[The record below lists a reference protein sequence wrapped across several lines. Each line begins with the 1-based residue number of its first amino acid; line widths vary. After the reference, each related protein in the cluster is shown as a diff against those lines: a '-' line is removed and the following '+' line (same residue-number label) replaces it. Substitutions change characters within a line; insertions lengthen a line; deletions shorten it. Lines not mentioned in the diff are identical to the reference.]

1 MTRYIYI
8 FFSSFLKFSLLY
20 YVSFLMDVFNNGFLK
35 KTLNDLVPGL
45 NPLEQAVVVVI
56 IRDLKIRRRRQQRKH
71 RLKSEF
77 AFI

>member
-1 MTRYIYI
+1 
-8 FFSSFLKFSLLY
+8 
-20 YVSFLMDVFNNGFLK
+20 MDVFNNGFLK